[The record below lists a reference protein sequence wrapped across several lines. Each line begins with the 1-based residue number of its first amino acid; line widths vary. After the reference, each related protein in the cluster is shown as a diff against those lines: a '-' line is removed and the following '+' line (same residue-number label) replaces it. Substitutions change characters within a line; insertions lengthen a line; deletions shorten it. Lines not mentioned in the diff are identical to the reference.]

1 MTVRGRRNFRPA
13 AAAVAVRFEKEVEE
27 EEEGMMV
34 LGRKEDL
41 SNGEM

>member
-1 MTVRGRRNFRPA
+1 MTARGRRNFRPA
-13 AAAVAVRFEKEVEE
+13 VVRFEKEVEE
-27 EEEGMMV
+27 EGGMMV